1 VKAIVR
7 AACLAFAAFAA
18 TAALAQPK
26 PALVK
31 DVDQPARSMY
41 QETASETSSYTG
53 QVTCQLSFA
62 TVPAGKRLVVQ
73 WINVFYPL
81 LSTSGDSDVQLYSVL
96 GVQPQATAFLFQPGP
111 NAGATG
117 LRTVNA
123 GVLMYVDAGAFPTML
138 IVAENTTF
146 NGSVLATLSGYYV
159 SVP

>member
-1 VKAIVR
+1 MTLIR
-7 AACLAFAAFAA
+7 RLAVVLMALVPASV
-18 TAALAQPK
+18 ALAQPK

-41 QETASETSSYTG
+41 QETAIDASFCIG
-53 QVTCQLSFA
+53 QSTCELSFA
-62 TVPAGKRLVVQ
+62 AVPAGKRLVVQ

-81 LSTSGDSDVQLYSVL
+81 VSTSGDSDVKLYSVL
-96 GVQPQATAFLFQPGP
+96 GVQPQGTTFLFQPAP
-111 NAGATG
+111 NAGTTG
-117 LRTVNA
+117 LRTVNT

>member
-1 VKAIVR
+1 MTSLR
-7 AACLAFAAFAA
+7 RLAFVALALAPASFAF
-18 TAALAQPK
+18 AQPK

-41 QETASETSSYTG
+41 QETVAVTSSCIG
-53 QVTCQLSFA
+53 QSTCELSFA

-81 LSTSGDSDVQLYSVL
+81 ASTSGDSDVKLYSIL
-96 GVQPQATAFLFQPGP
+96 GVQPQGTTFFFQPAP
-111 NAGATG
+111 NAGTTG
-117 LRTVNA
+117 LRTVNG
-123 GVLMYVDAGAFPTML
+123 GVLMYVDAGAFPFVFVT
-138 IVAENTTF
+138 AENTTF